1 MAESKAPAA
10 SSKSSSA
17 RGDLFKGQ
25 EKQRDVRTSNF
36 IAAKAV
42 ASAIRTSLGPKG
54 MDKMIISPNNDVV
67 ITNDGATILAKMEV
81 QHPAA
86 KMLCDISKAQDV
98 EAGDGTTSVVVLAGA
113 LLEGAQDL
121 LNKGI
126 HPSLISEAYLAAN
139 KKALEILRS
148 IALPVSLSDQEQLIR
163 SAVTS
168 LNSKVVSENSKLL
181 APIAVDA
188 VLRIMDEKSDK
199 TVDLN
204 NIRVVKKLGGT
215 VEDTELVEGLV
226 FDTHA
231 SHAAGGPGRI
241 QNAKIGLIQFCLSAP
256 KPDMENQ
263 VIVSDYQQMDRILKE
278 ERKYILKIIK
288 KICDSKCNV
297 LLIQKSILRDAVND
311 LSLHYLAKQKI
322 MVVKDIER
330 TDIEFISKTLGCQP
344 IAHVDAFTPER
355 LGQAD
360 LAEELSTPSGKI
372 VKITGVKNPGKTV
385 TILVRGSNRL
395 MMDEA
400 DRSIHDALCVVRSL
414 VKERFLV
421 AGGGAPEIE
430 VAIRLAKYADT
441 VGGMTGYC
449 MKRFAEA
456 LEVIPY
462 TLAENAGLHPIQIVT
477 ELRKRHNDGEKTAG
491 INVKKGKITDILE
504 QNVIQPLLVSTS
516 ALTLATEVCRMLLKI
531 DDIVAVR

>member
-204 NIRVVKKLGGT
+204 NIRVVKKLG
-215 VEDTELVEGLV
+215 
-226 FDTHA
+226 
-231 SHAAGGPGRI
+231 
-241 QNAKIGLIQFCLSAP
+241 
-256 KPDMENQ
+256 
-263 VIVSDYQQMDRILKE
+263 
-278 ERKYILKIIK
+278 
-288 KICDSKCNV
+288 
-297 LLIQKSILRDAVND
+297 
-311 LSLHYLAKQKI
+311 
-322 MVVKDIER
+322 
-330 TDIEFISKTLGCQP
+330 
-344 IAHVDAFTPER
+344 
-355 LGQAD
+355 
-360 LAEELSTPSGKI
+360 
-372 VKITGVKNPGKTV
+372 
-385 TILVRGSNRL
+385 
-395 MMDEA
+395 
-400 DRSIHDALCVVRSL
+400 
-414 VKERFLV
+414 
-421 AGGGAPEIE
+421 
-430 VAIRLAKYADT
+430 
-441 VGGMTGYC
+441 
-449 MKRFAEA
+449 
-456 LEVIPY
+456 
-462 TLAENAGLHPIQIVT
+462 
-477 ELRKRHNDGEKTAG
+477 
-491 INVKKGKITDILE
+491 
-504 QNVIQPLLVSTS
+504 
-516 ALTLATEVCRMLLKI
+516 
-531 DDIVAVR
+531 